1 MVTRKKQRKR
11 KIESIEIKT
20 VKPLDPLIVNAG
32 SFFTGWTFDQLVRMQ
47 AIEPLKDA
55 KALAGGWPDDEDL
68 DEVLD
73 EIYEQRH

>member
-1 MVTRKKQRKR
+1 M
-11 KIESIEIKT
+11 
-20 VKPLDPLIVNAG
+20 VNAG

-68 DEVLD
+68 DKVLD
-73 EIYEQRH
+73 EIYEQRPDASFL